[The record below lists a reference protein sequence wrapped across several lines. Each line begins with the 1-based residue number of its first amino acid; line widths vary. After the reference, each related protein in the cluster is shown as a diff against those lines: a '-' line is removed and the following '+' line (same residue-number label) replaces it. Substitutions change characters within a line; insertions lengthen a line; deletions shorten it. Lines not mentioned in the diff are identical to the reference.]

1 MKVKCIN
8 LDGNSFI
15 TLNKNYELLDEWYQT
30 KSIKIVDD
38 EGDDGW
44 YYKNLF
50 VDVPEEKENKVEKE
64 TIKIISGQFKI
75 VYEKDPK
82 SYTETQFFINQAT
95 NTIYFTKK
103 TELKDLI
110 VALENLLKEIESE
123 S

>member
-38 EGDDGW
+38 EVDDGW